1 MSAAAR
7 SPVRTLRL
15 GVALV
20 LGIAWLVVATPRP
33 ANAAAPF
40 TMHSDATY
48 RMDPQAKRVDVA
60 VRLTFTNTT
69 PDTPGH
75 FSLYR
80 SVPISLQPGA
90 SSVAARDAS
99 GVMAVTVARHP
110 GSTLAT
116 VQLRA
121 ALRYRRSVAFTLS
134 YRLVDG
140 AASDLRV
147 RPSMVVLPVWSFGTD
162 GAVVVQVPAGF
173 TPRSTGAAMTES
185 SSELGTQL
193 SSGAISDPAHWRLLL
208 SAARNPAYLTVTR
221 SVPLTGGTVDLRVRA
236 WDDDAAWA
244 ERIAGLA
251 VAALP
256 RLQQVIGLPYTGSG
270 PLDVSEAAPAGLDPL
285 LEGGLGAQDIEIAFN
300 APSFTVLHQLAHLWL
315 SDDIVSSRWIREGL
329 ASLAAARVATQLKVA
344 LPYEPSVEAA
354 ALARSAFP
362 LDDWAPPS
370 GGASSSG
377 AADQWA
383 YAAAWAFMN
392 RLVSEVDAD
401 APFRALRRAAA
412 GASAYAA
419 GEAGDADPAASASP
433 EALDSRQL
441 LDQLEEASG
450 STLDS
455 AFRGT
460 VFGAS
465 SGTLL
470 DARLTARAAAH
481 RLADAAGGWG
491 IPQPVATALDAWRF
505 DEASAAIA
513 AARAWLSERDG
524 LLSRAAT
531 AGLTLPGRLAASW
544 RSDGGGPRSQAELR
558 AEGAVIDAY
567 VSSGRART
575 ADPNPVEA
583 LGMLGG
589 PTASELRATA
599 AGLFASGDLNGALG
613 AIERANEVGAGAQAA
628 GVVRIGV
635 GAALLAVLVA
645 LVALATRRVRQ
656 LLDRRG
662 GPRPAPRPPSA

>member
-1 MSAAAR
+1 MSEAAR
-7 SPVRTLRL
+7 IPARTLRL
-15 GVALV
+15 GVALL
-20 LGIAWLVVATPRP
+20 LGMAWLVAARP
-33 ANAAAPF
+33 QLADAAVPF
-40 TMHSDATY
+40 TMHTDATY
-48 RMDPQAKRVDVA
+48 RMDPEAKRVDVA

-69 PDTPGH
+69 PDTAGH

-80 SVPISLQPGA
+80 SVPISLQAGA
-90 SSVAARDAS
+90 SSVVARDAS
-99 GVMAVTVARHP
+99 GVMAVTLARHP

-116 VQLRA
+116 VELRSG
-121 ALRYRRSVAFTLS
+121 LRYRRSVAFTLS
-134 YRLVDG
+134 YRLADG

-162 GAVVVQVPAGF
+162 GAVIVQVPAGF
-173 TPRSTGAAMTES
+173 TPRSTGATMTES
-185 SSELGTQL
+185 PSELGTQL

-208 SAARNPAYLTVTR
+208 SAARNAAYLTVTR

-315 SDDIVSSRWIREGL
+315 SSDVVSSRWIREGL
-329 ASLAAARVATQLKVA
+329 ASLAAARVAAELKVA
-344 LPYEPSVEAA
+344 VPYQPSVEAA
-354 ALARSAFP
+354 ALARGAFP
-362 LDDWAPPS
+362 LDEWASP
-370 GGASSSG
+370 GGASSG

-383 YAAAWAFMN
+383 YAAAWAFMD
-392 RLVSEVDAD
+392 RLAAQLDAD
-401 APFRALRRAAA
+401 ALFGALRRTAA

-419 GEAGDADPAASASP
+419 GDAGDVGAAASASP
-433 EALDSRQL
+433 VALDSRQL

-450 STLDS
+450 STMDP

-465 SGTLL
+465 SRALL
-470 DARLTARAAAH
+470 DARLTAREAVH

-491 IPQPVATALDAWRF
+491 IPQPIATALGAWRF
-505 DEASAAIA
+505 DAASAAIA
-513 AARAWLSERDG
+513 TAGAWLSERDA
-524 LLSRAAT
+524 LRSRSTA

-544 RSDGGGPRSQAELR
+544 RSDGGGTRSQAELR

-567 VSSGRART
+567 VGSGRERI

-589 PTASELRATA
+589 PTASELLATA
-599 AGLFASGDLNGALG
+599 AGLFASGDLAGALG
-613 AIERANEVGAGAQAA
+613 AIERANEVAAGAQAA
-628 GVVRIGV
+628 GVVRIGL
-635 GAALLAVLVA
+635 GAALLAVLA
-645 LVALATRRVRQ
+645 LLTALAIRRARQ

-662 GPRPAPRPPSA
+662 RPRPAVRPPSA